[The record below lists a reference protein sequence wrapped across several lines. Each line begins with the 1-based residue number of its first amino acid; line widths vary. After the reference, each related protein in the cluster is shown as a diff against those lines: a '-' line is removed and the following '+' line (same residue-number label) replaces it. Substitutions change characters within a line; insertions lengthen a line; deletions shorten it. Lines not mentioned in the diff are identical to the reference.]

1 MCASPPSSRKRIVTS
16 VDRRALTA
24 ILGVE
29 LLPGLLGALR
39 TLERVEP
46 PLRADELR
54 ELGVRLTELTTA
66 AFAVLEQRG
75 PVPDALHSLG
85 ARLAACVMAVNF
97 CATDLRH
104 DAERRHRLISSAA
117 MQLTGVISD
126 LQ

>member
-1 MCASPPSSRKRIVTS
+1 MTS

-29 LLPGLLGALR
+29 LLPGLVGALR

-85 ARLAACVMAVNF
+85 ARLAAC
-97 CATDLRH
+97 
-104 DAERRHRLISSAA
+104 
-117 MQLTGVISD
+117 
-126 LQ
+126 